1 MAGNIYHKWVGS
13 VLTITSDSGTSS
25 SDLKGAKGDDG
36 ARGAQGAPG
45 SSVAEDSQK
54 LGGVAAAQYALKN
67 NVPAH
72 NLLDNSDFRNP
83 VNQRGI
89 TSQIGGGYGLDRWR
103 ADGSGTI
110 SVESTGI
117 SLTNLSFRQPVPLKA
132 GTYTLAFHLSDG
144 TTLGYVFKFD
154 GSSTLTA
161 INSSWNETTGAYI
174 NYYKHAT
181 GVVMVQIVVAEGYTK
196 IVEWAAL
203 YEGAYDASTL
213 PAYQPKGYA
222 AELAECQRYYYQ
234 TWTGSSPVTTAGMKT
249 VEAYSNYG
257 TAMIDLPQE
266 MRANPTITVYDVK
279 DGTTNQVREWV
290 KETVVILNSATV
302 NYRSNKRF
310 SLAGGGN
317 FIKNEHY
324 YFHYSASADL

>member
-25 SDLKGAKGDDG
+25 CDLKGAKGDDG

-110 SVESTGI
+110 SVESTGV
-117 SLTNLSFRQPVPLKA
+117 SLTNLSFRQPVSLKA
-132 GTYTLAFHLSDG
+132 GTYTLAFKVSNGELLYYNFTYDG
-144 TTLGYVFKFD
+144 T
-154 GSSTLTA
+154 STITKTGGR
-161 INSSWNETTGAYI
+161 NEITGAYI
-174 NYYKHAT
+174 NLYNQSN
-181 GVVMVQIVVAEGYTK
+181 GVIVCQFVLGPEYTYTL
-196 IVEWAAL
+196 VWAAL
-203 YEGAYDASTL
+203 YEGSYDASTL

-222 AELAECQRYYYQ
+222 AELAECQRYYLPLNCQ
-234 TWTGSSPVTTAGMKT
+234 LLGSGYTFPDGATFIVPRKMRIDEPSFVASGNITARVNGADYPLTLSYVTTYGSMIKVNFA
-249 VEAYSNYG
+249 SN
-257 TAMIDLPQE
+257 
-266 MRANPTITVYDVK
+266 TIP
-279 DGTTNQVREWV
+279 
-290 KETVVILNSATV
+290 V
-302 NYRSNKRF
+302 NYPCAF
-310 SLAGGGN
+310 YADDIGVSLN
-317 FIKNEHY
+317 
-324 YFHYSASADL
+324 ADL